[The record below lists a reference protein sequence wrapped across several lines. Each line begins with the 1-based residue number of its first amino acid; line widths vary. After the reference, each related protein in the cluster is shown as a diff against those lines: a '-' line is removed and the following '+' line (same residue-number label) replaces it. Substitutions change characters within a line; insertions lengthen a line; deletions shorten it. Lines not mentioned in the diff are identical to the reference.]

1 MSTDS
6 HSLHGLHDPTKN
18 RSLRED
24 LNRIWKRRGYVVYSS
39 VSELRA
45 KEMDTFLGNLW
56 HLLNPALRVLVY
68 FVVFGVILNTSR
80 GVDNFLSFVA
90 IGVFAYSF
98 MRSSVVGGARS
109 IVGSRG
115 LIQSFDFPRA
125 LLPISRTGA
134 ELAAFIPPMIV
145 MFAVALSTGETL
157 SLRWFLIPLILA
169 IQVMFSLGMAFFA
182 ARLTFHFP
190 DFNNILEFVFRMAF
204 YFSGVLFLV
213 DRYVTDPTLRTIAD
227 LNPLLDYLSL
237 YRWAI
242 MDMPVSSL
250 LVVSAIAWAFL
261 GLPAGYLWFR
271 RRETSYGA

>member
-6 HSLHGLHDPTKN
+6 HSLSGLHDPTEN

-24 LNRIWKRRGYVVYSS
+24 LSRIWKRRGYVVYSS
-39 VSELRA
+39 VSDLRA
-45 KEMDTFLGNLW
+45 KEMDTVLGNLW

-68 FVVFGVILNTSR
+68 FVIFGVILGTNR
-80 GVDNFLSFVA
+80 GVDNFLPFVA
-90 IGVFAYSF
+90 IGVFSYSF
-98 MRSSVVGGARS
+98 MRSSIVGGARS

-125 LLPISRTGA
+125 LLPISSTGA
-134 ELAAFIPPMIV
+134 ELAGFMPPMIV
-145 MFAVALSTGETL
+145 MFAVALGTGERL
-157 SLRWFLIPLILA
+157 SWRWLLIPAILVL
-169 IQVMFSLGMAFFA
+169 QVMFSLGMAFFA

-213 DRYVTDPTLRTIAD
+213 DRYVTDPILRTIAD

-242 MDMPVSSL
+242 MDMPVSQI
-250 LVVSAIAWAFL
+250 LVVSAFGWAL
-261 GLPAGYLWFR
+261 LALPIGYLWFR
-271 RRETSYGA
+271 KRETSYGA